1 MVIGFV
7 AALILLRALNLGG
20 GDDAEPV
27 VDGVVYLPGYFA
39 DIHRLIGDADADL
52 GRLIPPVDGQAC
64 ADGGGDAVCR
74 RHREHLRV
82 GFRVLSVFATI
93 CLRWI
98 RRSMLAIGT
107 RGIWSRRRSFTR
119 ASMRS
124 FRRCWTAIATLFWMP
139 IGGRRRPAAT
149 RPVCVWTL
157 MPPFWMNGRPEWG
170 WAG

>member
-82 GFRVLSVFATI
+82 GVPRAERFRDDLFALDPPEHAGDWHSRYLVAAAQLHAGFNAQFQALLDGDRDAFLDAYRRTQAASSDAAS
-93 CLRWI
+93 LR
-98 RRSMLAIGT
+98 LDFDAA
-107 RGIWSRRRSFTR
+107 FLDER
-119 ASMRS
+119 A
-124 FRRCWTAIATLFWMP
+124 P
-139 IGGRRRPAAT
+139 
-149 RPVCVWTL
+149 
-157 MPPFWMNGRPEWG
+157 
-170 WAG
+170 